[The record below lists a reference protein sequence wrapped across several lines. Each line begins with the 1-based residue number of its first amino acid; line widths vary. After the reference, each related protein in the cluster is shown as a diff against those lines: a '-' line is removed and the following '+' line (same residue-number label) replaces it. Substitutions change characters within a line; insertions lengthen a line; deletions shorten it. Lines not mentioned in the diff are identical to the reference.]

1 MQAAAQWGRASMSA
15 IFQRMLENVD
25 DTLFDFAGRS
35 QSMEERRNLFDAM
48 RVLRKSAR
56 VLIEGYE
63 AALLGTKPAGEVARD
78 FEEWTLVNDEAVE
91 EDIVVSRVVARI
103 EDAAKQALWEFKI
116 RMENLPGGDPQEKT
130 FERLRP
136 AGITKAF
143 RESVGAITIDPSTK
157 LILFKLFERQLVSD
171 SSTVYEGI
179 NLRLEAAGVSSK
191 TLARR
196 DPASHLPP
204 GEPERREPP
213 EFVASYVN
221 KVAPS
226 YQIPA
231 AMSSVVASAFGPVGG
246 GGGIAGGA
254 GYGGVPG
261 MSGPPGAAGAYAGP
275 GLQGPGGQQ
284 RLSLVSQLLLDQTRG
299 WDGTQGQA
307 ASQLLVPL
315 LRIALGDPTFFSDP
329 QHPARAVLSSLVG
342 ATAGTPEGR
351 LADAADRLN
360 ALASGVQASGPVAP
374 LSGAELRQF
383 LLSQRSAGAST
394 SARIEEGRAAA
405 YQQIRSIGSGRD
417 LPVGVSGFLN
427 QIWLPM
433 ISAMHLKFGAESE
446 EMRRAAQIL
455 QRLFGEVRW
464 LPEMKD
470 SAVVQ
475 AILEELEKGLR
486 DIAVPAPLITKAR
499 TVLADGLGQQ
509 EANKKLLDLE
519 TLTERPPAAA
529 APATSAEPSPKPGTP
544 RPSAAFMG
552 DDAAWRAALPVSS
565 WFRVFDRASDQT
577 QWLSAG
583 VFYPQSRTLSFNG
596 FDGEAR
602 LSIERALFVG
612 DLVDGKA
619 EAVDPTELQQSSI
632 RLLCLEFTNA
642 RKQSDKTANKAAS

>member
-1 MQAAAQWGRASMSA
+1 MSA

-25 DTLFDFAGRS
+25 DTLFDIAGHS
-35 QSMEERRNLFDAM
+35 QSMEDRKNLFDAM
-48 RVLRKSAR
+48 RLLRKSAR
-56 VLIEGYE
+56 PLIEGFE
-63 AALLGTKPAGEVARD
+63 AALQGRKAGDTSTKE
-78 FEEWTLVNDEAVE
+78 FEDWALVNDEAVE
-91 EDIVVSRVVARI
+91 ADIVISRVVARI
-103 EDAAKQALWEFKI
+103 EDAAKQALWEFTI
-116 RMENLPGGDPQEKT
+116 RMENLPAAAQQDKS

-136 AGITKAF
+136 PGITKAF
-143 RESVGAITIDPSTK
+143 RDSVESISTDPSTT

-196 DPASHLPP
+196 DPHSHLPP
-204 GEPERREPP
+204 GQPERRDPP

-221 KVAPS
+221 HVAPS

-231 AMSSVVASAFGPVGG
+231 ALSSVVSSAFGPAMEGG
-246 GGGIAGGA
+246 GGGAM
-254 GYGGVPG
+254 GYGATPGVA
-261 MSGPPGAAGAYAGP
+261 GAAGVMGASPVGP
-275 GLQGPGGQQ
+275 GPALHGPGGQQ
-284 RLSLVSQLLLDQTRG
+284 RLSLVAQLLLDQTRG
-299 WDGTQGQA
+299 WDGGQSQA
-307 ASQLLVPL
+307 ATQLLVPL
-315 LRIALGDPTFFSDP
+315 LRIALADPGFFSDP
-329 QHPARAVLSSLVG
+329 QHPARAALSSLVG
-342 ATAGTPEGR
+342 ASTGADSR
-351 LADAADRLN
+351 LAEAADRLN
-360 ALASGVQASGPVAP
+360 SLASGVQEAGPVAP
-374 LSGAELRQF
+374 LSGAQLRQF

-394 SARIEEGRAAA
+394 SARLEEGRAAA

-433 ISAMHLKFGAESE
+433 ISAMHLKFGSESE

-470 SAVVQ
+470 SAVIQ

-499 TVLADGLGQQ
+499 SVLADGLGQP
-509 EANKKLLDLE
+509 ETERKLLDLE
-519 TLTERPPAAA
+519 TLTERAPAAA
-529 APATSAEPSPKPGTP
+529 APAANDAQKTDAPAAAAPKP
-544 RPSAAFMG
+544 AAFMG

-583 VFYPQSRTLSFNG
+583 VFYPQSRTLVFNG
-596 FDGEAR
+596 FDGAAR
-602 LSIERALFVG
+602 LSIERALFLE
-612 DLVDGKA
+612 DLVGGKA

-632 RLLCLEFTNA
+632 RLLCLEFA
-642 RKQSDKTANKAAS
+642 AAQKPPSKAASH

>member
-1 MQAAAQWGRASMSA
+1 MSA

-25 DTLFDFAGRS
+25 DTLFDFAGHS
-35 QSMEERRNLFDAM
+35 QSMEERRNLFDSM
-48 RVLRKSAR
+48 RLLRKSAR
-56 VLIEGYE
+56 PLIDGFE
-63 AALLGTKPAGEVARD
+63 AALQGAKATGTAAAD

-91 EDIVVSRVVARI
+91 EDIVISRVVARI
-103 EDAAKQALWEFKI
+103 EDSAKQALWEYTI
-116 RMENLPGGDPQEKT
+116 RMENLPAVDQQAQA

-136 AGITKAF
+136 PGITKAF
-143 RESVGAITIDPSTK
+143 RETVSSLAIDPSTK

-171 SSTVYEGI
+171 GSTVYEGI

-196 DPASHLPP
+196 DPHSQLPP

-221 KVAPS
+221 HVAPS

-231 AMSSVVASAFGPVGG
+231 ALSSLVSSAFGPAAGG
-246 GGGIAGGA
+246 GGAGVGYGEDPGVAAQPGAMGSPAGA
-254 GYGGVPG
+254 GPAL
-261 MSGPPGAAGAYAGP
+261 S
-275 GLQGPGGQQ
+275 GPGGRQ
-284 RLSLVSQLLLDQTRG
+284 RMSLVAQLLLDQTRG
-299 WDGTQGQA
+299 LDSNQSQA
-307 ASQLLVPL
+307 AHHLLVPL
-315 LRIALGDPTFFSDP
+315 LRIALGDPGFFSDP
-329 QHPARAVLSSLVG
+329 QHPARALLSSLVG
-342 ATAGTPEGR
+342 ASQSADGR
-351 LADAADRLN
+351 LAEVSDRLN
-360 ALASGVQASGPVAP
+360 SLASGVQAPDQVAP

-405 YQQIRSIGSGRD
+405 YQQIRSVGSGRD
-417 LPVGVSGFLN
+417 LPVGVAGFLN

-433 ISAMHLKFGAESE
+433 VSAMHLKFGAESE

-509 EANKKLLDLE
+509 ETARKLLDLE
-519 TLTERPPAAA
+519 TLTERAQ
-529 APATSAEPSPKPGTP
+529 APATAAATDTPKPG
-544 RPSAAFMG
+544 AAKTAPFMG

-596 FDGEAR
+596 FDGAAR
-602 LSIERALFVG
+602 LSIERSLFVG

-632 RLLCLEFTNA
+632 RLLCLEFTAA
-642 RKQSDKTANKAAS
+642 RKTAEKAAAKTAVQTSHP